1 MEMCPEVQSS
11 PAIHAS
17 QQNRSILIDSSGA
30 VAASLRG
37 PLVSLEVLTPRVLP
51 EYSSG
56 LKTLNMR
63 PAVHCLTM
71 MQKQGCIF
79 SRRS

>member
-37 PLVSLEVLTPRVLP
+37 PQSRVTGGPHTQRVLP

-56 LKTLNMR
+56 LKN
-63 PAVHCLTM
+63 A
-71 MQKQGCIF
+71 QNAA
-79 SRRS
+79 RSSLSHDDAETRMHLQP

>member
-17 QQNRSILIDSSGA
+17 QQNRSILIDSSGSGGLIERSSRVTGGPHTQSPPRILFGLENA
-30 VAASLRG
+30 QHAAR
-37 PLVSLEVLTPRVLP
+37 
-51 EYSSG
+51 
-56 LKTLNMR
+56 K
-63 PAVHCLTM
+63 M

-79 SRRS
+79 SRSS